1 MAQVNVLDII
11 EEEETIIEGQVA
23 EEDIASVADED
34 ASDVEVDDETE
45 STLDVATVDD
55 GGLINED
62 VAGMLSLEELIKNH
76 IESMEKLRVELKKN
90 REMLDD
96 SFNNNPTYR
105 EHVEKVKEVT
115 KGKNSVK
122 QQIAKQPSVALLDQ
136 KVKDLRFD
144 INEKNKTLSDLLQDY
159 KEQTGATSIETRNG
173 QVLEIVSTSK
183 LVKK

>member
-1 MAQVNVLDII
+1 MAQVDENVELDAV
-11 EEEETIIEGQVA
+11 EEESEVIEGVVA
-23 EEDIASVADED
+23 
-34 ASDVEVDDETE
+34 DVEVATDDDE
-45 STLDVATVDD
+45 
-55 GGLINED
+55 INSD

-76 IESMEKLRVELKKN
+76 VESMEKLRVELKKH

-105 EHVEKVKEVT
+105 EHVEKVKDVT